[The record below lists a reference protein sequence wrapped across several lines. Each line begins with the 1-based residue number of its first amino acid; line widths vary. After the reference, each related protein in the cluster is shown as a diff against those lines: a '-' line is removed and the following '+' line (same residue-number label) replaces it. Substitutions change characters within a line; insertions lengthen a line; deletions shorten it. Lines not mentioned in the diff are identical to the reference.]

1 MEKDKLVEILK
12 EIKERLF
19 KARIETYEA
28 IKIIENLEKKVIK

>member
-1 MEKDKLVEILK
+1 MEKDQLVKILN

-28 IKIIENLEKKVIK
+28 IKEIEKLEKKVK